1 MKKAVISLLVILPLL
16 LVAVIAVAGRIYG
29 SHEYIEVTEI
39 YFVDEDNNRI
49 NSISVD
55 IGEQKKVK
63 LYNKSNFGYK

>member
-55 IGEQKKVK
+55 IGEQK
-63 LYNKSNFGYK
+63 G